1 MKNRP
6 NLPRRRL
13 KRKKP
18 NHVRGFN
25 DDEDDYRT
33 EFAELCPGDKDG
45 PPLGNS

>member
-1 MKNRP
+1 MKHRP

-25 DDEDDYRT
+25 DDEDEDYRT
-33 EFAELCPGDKDG
+33 EFAELCPGEIEPQPK
-45 PPLGNS
+45 